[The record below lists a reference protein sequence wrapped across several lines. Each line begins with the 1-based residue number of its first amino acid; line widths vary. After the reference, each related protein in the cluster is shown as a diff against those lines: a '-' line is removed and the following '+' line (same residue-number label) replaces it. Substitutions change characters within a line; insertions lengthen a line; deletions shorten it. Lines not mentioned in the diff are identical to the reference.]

1 MIETHRYMFLP
12 ESERRII
19 DTLKETGRPMNVS
32 EIVETIFGKLPYW
45 ENKQK
50 RSTTIIHLNAMCRK
64 DLLTKTVVDRS
75 NARDCAIYD
84 IREDAE

>member
-1 MIETHRYMFLP
+1 MIETHRYMFL
-12 ESERRII
+12 SEAERKII

-50 RSTTIIHLNAMCRK
+50 RSATIIHLNRMCRK
-64 DLLTKTVVDRS
+64 GLLTKTIVDRL
-75 NARDCAIYD
+75 AIYD